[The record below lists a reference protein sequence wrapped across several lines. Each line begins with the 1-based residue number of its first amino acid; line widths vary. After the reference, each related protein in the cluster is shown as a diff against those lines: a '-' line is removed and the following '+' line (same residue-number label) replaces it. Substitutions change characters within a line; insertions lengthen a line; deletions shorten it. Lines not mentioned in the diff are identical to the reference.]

1 MVSPP
6 GFLLLLPYV
15 GHCATIFEARERG
28 LRIPEDLSVVGFD
41 DTPIA
46 SRIWPPLTTV
56 RQPIVEMA
64 EALTGLLIQKLRGE
78 PVESSERSF
87 ACHVVTRASTGPRL
101 VN

>member
-1 MVSPP
+1 MAA
-6 GFLLLLPYV
+6 G
-15 GHCATIFEARERG
+15 TIFEARERG

-64 EALTGLLIQKLRGE
+64 EALTGLLIQKLPGSLSG
-78 PVESSERSF
+78 VELQVWRPRKSEWRSSR
-87 ACHVVTRASTGPRL
+87 
-101 VN
+101 

>member
-1 MVSPP
+1 MAA
-6 GFLLLLPYV
+6 G
-15 GHCATIFEARERG
+15 TIFEARERG

-64 EALTGLLIQKLRGE
+64 EALTGLLIQKLRGD
-78 PVESSERSF
+78 PDDSAERSF

-101 VN
+101 IN